1 MIGIELLVVLAAIY
15 LGARIG
21 SIGIGFA
28 GGLGVL
34 VLTWGLGMPIPSD
47 QLVTYIPWDVIM
59 IIASVICAIACMQL
73 AGGMDYL
80 VSLAE

>member
-28 GGLGVL
+28 GGLAGREHTLL
-34 VLTWGLGMPIPSD
+34 VI
-47 QLVTYIPWDVIM
+47 
-59 IIASVICAIACMQL
+59 
-73 AGGMDYL
+73 
-80 VSLAE
+80 

>member
-34 VLTWGLGMPIPSD
+34 VLTWGLGMCIFPR
-47 QLVTYIPWDVIM
+47 M
-59 IIASVICAIACMQL
+59 AIAQ
-73 AGGMDYL
+73 
-80 VSLAE
+80 

>member
-34 VLTWGLGMPIPSD
+34 VR
-47 QLVTYIPWDVIM
+47 VR
-59 IIASVICAIACMQL
+59 A
-73 AGGMDYL
+73 
-80 VSLAE
+80 